1 MEAKNPAAVALGR
14 AGGLAR
20 AQNLTAEER
29 RRSAL
34 KASKA
39 AAKARRKKARQK
51 SDAVGA
57 NHRD

>member
-20 AQNLTAEER
+20 AQNLTPEER

-34 KASKA
+34 KASRA
-39 AAKARRKKARQK
+39 AARARTRKAKQNKSAR
-51 SDAVGA
+51 G
-57 NHRD
+57 